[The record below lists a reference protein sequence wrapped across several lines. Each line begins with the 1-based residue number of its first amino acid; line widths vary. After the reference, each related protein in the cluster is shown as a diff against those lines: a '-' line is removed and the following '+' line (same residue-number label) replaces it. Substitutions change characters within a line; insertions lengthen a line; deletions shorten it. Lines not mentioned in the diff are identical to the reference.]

1 MTHRGRAEMIIR
13 KEQAPVDRG
22 TAEDEQTYGVR
33 ESVHLSDE
41 GGLTQFVAHVQT
53 LQPGSRSSERHWHQE
68 EDELLYML
76 IGEATVIEEDGPH
89 TLHPGDAACWP
100 AGTANAH
107 QVVNRSGEPC
117 SYLIFGSGAVPDVVH
132 YPERGEVL
140 HAFDDG
146 TWRLERTD
154 GTLIKEGRGP

>member
-1 MTHRGRAEMIIR
+1 MIIR
-13 KEQAPVDRG
+13 KDQAPVDRG
-22 TAEDEQTYGVR
+22 TEEDEQTYGGR
-33 ESVHLSDE
+33 ESLRPSE
-41 GGLTQFVAHVQT
+41 AGGLTQFVAHVQT
-53 LQPGSRSSERHWHQE
+53 LQPGSRSSDRHWHQE

-76 IGEATVIEEDGPH
+76 SGEATVIEEDGPH
-89 TLHPGDAACWP
+89 TLRPGDAACWP

-146 TWRLERTD
+146 TWRLEHPD
-154 GTLIKEGRGP
+154 GTLIKEGREP